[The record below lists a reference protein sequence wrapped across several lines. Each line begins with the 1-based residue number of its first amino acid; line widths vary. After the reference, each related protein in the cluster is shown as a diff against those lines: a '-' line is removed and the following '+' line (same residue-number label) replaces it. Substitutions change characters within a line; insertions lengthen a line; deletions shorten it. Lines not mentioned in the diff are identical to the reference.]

1 MDMSKAFVT
10 GSYAYGV
17 PGPDS
22 DVDLVVLVTQAD
34 LDRLVAAVK
43 QERHPQDQNYLIAGG
58 TSLRFGM
65 LNLICC
71 TNKAYYDVWLEGTK
85 KLKKQAPVSRDFAVN
100 FMARLRNKA
109 GFSVPADHAI
119 QWGKHEEDDIPF

>member
-22 DVDLVVLVTQAD
+22 DVDLVVLVTATD
-34 LDRLVAAVK
+34 FDRLVAAGGK
-43 QERHPQDQNYLIAGG
+43 QDCKPGDEDYIIAGG
-58 TSLRFGM
+58 MPLRFGE

-85 KLKKQAPVSRDFAVN
+85 KLKKLKKLAPVSRETAIK
-100 FMARLRNKA
+100 FMKHLRAKA
-109 GFSVPADHAI
+109 GFSVPADVPN
-119 QWGKHEEDDIPF
+119 EDDIPF